1 MFVMHGARTDEF
13 YVSEYVRR
21 KCTSNLSISLSFC
34 YSFIFHSDLI
44 LLLSVS
50 FSSVVAAVIR
60 YYSIKMLCVMLILM
74 IPCVAF
80 SFGHFEVPRSLVRQR
95 GLPVQLMD
103 QGEHSV
109 ELSKPLGIVIEE
121 REDNIGVKVASL
133 IEGGNAELSSAI
145 FPGDVLL
152 SVQGIDLSAADF
164 DTAMD
169 VLIEAPAGRELALR
183 FSDGLGT
190 MDIAKNLLKSMETK
204 DLYFVDDVV
213 RLAVRKI
220 RTIGYAQL
228 GDLLKVEIVIGAG
241 VRDNGLTCAVRFFA
255 LFSTDTVTTYS
266 VNVSA
271 TGRRSEDGKIK
282 IVSLSCA
289 KDEGWGQTVD
299 LIRELNE

>member
-1 MFVMHGARTDEF
+1 
-13 YVSEYVRR
+13 
-21 KCTSNLSISLSFC
+21 
-34 YSFIFHSDLI
+34 
-44 LLLSVS
+44 
-50 FSSVVAAVIR
+50 
-60 YYSIKMLCVMLILM
+60 MLCVMLILM

-80 SFGHFEVPRSLVRQR
+80 SFGHFGVPRSLVRQR

-103 QGEHSV
+103 QGEYSV

-271 TGRRSEDGKIK
+271 TGRRSEDGKIQ